1 MKKKFVRVL
10 AVVVALSA
18 VFVFVYPDDLS
29 DEVGCTQSGIVAES
43 SNTVPAHRNQQIVDS
58 SSLSSSTKRTYS
70 PSSQLPTSPALLC
83 LSACV
88 LRC

>member
-10 AVVVALSA
+10 AVVVALFA
-18 VFVFVYPDDLS
+18 VLVFVYPDDLS
-29 DEVGCTQSGIVAES
+29 DEIGCTQTGILAES

-58 SSLSSSTKRTYS
+58 APLIASTQRTYS
-70 PSSQLPTSPALLC
+70 ASSQLPTSPALLC